1 MARGGTEQGPGIPW
15 RRAGRS
21 GRNEDMGG
29 TGGAGDTGD
38 TGDTGNTGGR
48 LGGTGGRSGSTA
60 AARRFLGGT
69 RSGGE
74 RTDGR
79 EKRRSI

>member
-1 MARGGTEQGPGIPW
+1 MARGGTEQSPGIPW

-29 TGGAGDTGD
+29 TGGAGDMGD
-38 TGDTGNTGGR
+38 TGDTGGR

-79 EKRRSI
+79 EKWRSI